1 MFLMRLTF
9 SESSEGT
16 FPSTT
21 SQRKIKIIVIALDHY
36 SHGGIDYPVKG
47 CRFQPTHGF
56 LNDEGDI
63 YEANIFFSKG
73 PLCQAKSY
81 QGMVMPT
88 TGISPDGW
96 CSPNMGER
104 RRCSQVSYSP
114 SSSNM
119 PRGTQPGLCILAFAS
134 VEIVVHSRRVCSAR
148 SIGIKNN

>member
-9 SESSEGT
+9 SEGSKGT

-21 SQRKIKIIVIALDHY
+21 SERKFDDIVVAFDHY
-36 SHGGIDYPVKG
+36 SHGWFDYSVKG
-47 CRFQPTHGF
+47 CRLQPTHGF

-81 QGMVMPT
+81 QGMAMPA
-88 TGISPDGW
+88 TGIGPDGW

-104 RRCSQVSYSP
+104 RRCSQASYSP

-119 PRGTQPGLCILAFAS
+119 PRRKQPGLCILAFTS
-134 VEIVVHSRRVCSAR
+134 VEIVCIHDE
-148 SIGIKNN
+148 